1 MMKFFLVTFVTLL
14 VTLCGLTLTSCSQQE
29 YINVYNWG
37 LYISDGSDDMMDVNK
52 AFTEATG
59 IKVNYSNFT
68 SNEDM
73 YAKVKGGGS
82 SYDVIFPSDYMAQRM
97 IEEELLLPLDYAN
110 IPNAKNV
117 AEGYRGLYYDPEDK
131 YTVPYNVGLVGLI
144 YNKNMV
150 DEVPTSWSVLWDE
163 KYTGKILMINNPR
176 DGFGIAQLMLRQDLN
191 TTNRADWDAAL
202 QALLRQ
208 KPLVQS
214 YVMDEVFMKME
225 MNEAALAVYY
235 AGDFL
240 TMRDN
245 NPALDMVFP
254 EEGTN
259 RFVDVMCIPTTAQNK
274 TGAEK
279 YIDFLLSADVA
290 LDNAEYLY
298 YTSPNQA
305 VLDNEEYSLR
315 EDPYTYPDASV
326 IENSQFYHNLDEDTL
341 KYMNDLWNSLKIDG
355 GQDNTSAIIIACV
368 FTVCALGLI
377 VALRIRRKRREALM
391 M

>member
-1 MMKFFLVTFVTLL
+1 MKKVLFVTIVTLL
-14 VTLCGLTLTSCSQQE
+14 LASVGIALTSCGQQE

-37 LYISDGSDDMMDVNK
+37 LYISDGKDGTIDVNK

-59 IKVNYSNFT
+59 IKVNYSYFA

-97 IEEELLLPLDYAN
+97 LEEGLLLELDYDN
-110 IPNAKNV
+110 IPNAVNI
-117 AEGYRGLYYDPEDK
+117 ADEYRGMYYDPEDK

-144 YNKNMV
+144 YNKTMV
-150 DEVPTSWSVLWDE
+150 TEAPTSWSVLWDE
-163 KYTGKILMINNPR
+163 TYAGKILMINNPR
-176 DGFGIAQLMLRQDLN
+176 DGFGVAQLMLGIDLN
-191 TTNRADWDAAL
+191 TTEKADWDRAL
-202 QALLRQ
+202 QALLDQ

-225 MNEAALAVYY
+225 NNEAALAVYY

-240 TMRDN
+240 TMQEK
-245 NPALDMVFP
+245 NPDLEMVYP

-259 RFVDVMCIPTTAQNK
+259 SFVDVMCIPTTAQNK

-279 YIDFLLSADVA
+279 YIDFLLSADIA
-290 LDNAEYLY
+290 LANAEYMY
-298 YTSPNQA
+298 YTSPNKT
-305 VLDNEEYSLR
+305 VRENPEYSLKD
-315 EDPYTYPDASV
+315 DPYTYPAPEV
-326 IENSQFYHNLDEDTL
+326 IENTQYYHNLDEDTL
-341 KYMNDLWNSLKIDG
+341 KYMNDLWDSLKIG
-355 GQDNTSAIIIACV
+355 GGESDPTAVIIAAV
-368 FTVCALGLI
+368 VVVAAVGLI
-377 VALRIRRKRREALM
+377 ALLRVRKKKREAM